1 MSENFEIAL
10 PLLPNAANL
19 QLADP
24 SLVNFYSDL
33 QHRTYWLSE
42 EINNYTFDL
51 IQYIVRWNRE
61 DAGLPVE
68 QRKPIRIIIDCNGG
82 HLSVSETLSN
92 IIKMSKTPVYGIA
105 LGCVASGASVIY
117 LSCHKKFALPNSV
130 FVLHKG
136 SCSGVSGTYDE
147 IVAFARDYEKQV
159 ETLIEFYINNTK
171 YTEEEIME
179 NIQTDWYIRTEE
191 AQEKGI
197 IDVIIDDIDIF
208 C

>member
-1 MSENFEIAL
+1 MPEVFEITL
-10 PLLPNAANL
+10 PTLPDNANW

-33 QHRTYWLSE
+33 QNRTYWLND
-42 EINNYTFDL
+42 EINNYSFDL
-51 IQYIVRWNRE
+51 VQYIIRWNRE
-61 DAGLPVE
+61 DAGIPVE
-68 QRKPIRIIIDCNGG
+68 ERKPIRIIIDCGGG

-105 LGCVASGASVIY
+105 LGYVASGASVIY
-117 LSCHKKFALPNSV
+117 LSCHKKYALPNSV

-147 IVAFARDYEKQV
+147 IVAFARDYEKQMEV
-159 ETLIEFYINNTK
+159 LIDFYINNTS
-171 YTEEEIME
+171 YTEAEIEE
-179 NIQTDWYIRTEE
+179 NIQTDWYIRIEE
-191 AQEKGI
+191 AQEKGLVDEI
-197 IDVIIDDIDIF
+197 ITDIDIF

>member
-1 MSENFEIAL
+1 MDCFELAL
-10 PLLPNAANL
+10 PIMPDVANL

-33 QHRTYWLSE
+33 SNRVYWLND

-51 IQYIVRWNRE
+51 VQYITRWNRE
-61 DAGLPVE
+61 DKGKPIE
-68 QRKPIRIIIDCNGG
+68 ERTPIRIIIDCGGG
-82 HLSVSETLSN
+82 HLSVSETVSN

-105 LGCVASGASVIY
+105 LGYVASGASIIY
-117 LSCHKKFALPNSV
+117 LSCHKKYALPNSV

-147 IVAFARDYEKQV
+147 IVAFTRDYEKQM
-159 ETLIEFYINNTK
+159 ETLIDFYIKNTK
-171 YTEEEIME
+171 YTEEEIDE
-179 NIQTDWYIRTEE
+179 NIQFDWYIRIEE
-191 AQEKGI
+191 AQEKGLV
-197 IDVIIDDIDIF
+197 DEVITDIDIF

>member
-1 MSENFEIAL
+1 MSENCEIVWPVL
-10 PLLPNAANL
+10 PQTANW

-33 QHRTYWLSE
+33 ENRTYWLND

-51 IQYIVRWNRE
+51 VQYIIRWNRE
-61 DAGLPVE
+61 DKDIPAD
-68 QRKPIRIIIDCNGG
+68 QRKPIRIIIDCPGG
-82 HLSVSETLSN
+82 QLSVSETVSS
-92 IIKMSKTPVYGIA
+92 IIKMSKTPIYGIA

-136 SCSGVSGTYDE
+136 GCSGVSGTYDE
-147 IVAFARDYEKQV
+147 IVAFARDYEKQI
-159 ETLIEFYINNTK
+159 ETLIDFYIANTK
-171 YTEEEIME
+171 YTEEEIEE

-191 AQEKGI
+191 ALQKGI
-197 IDVIIDDIDIF
+197 VDELITDIDIF

>member
-1 MSENFEIAL
+1 MSEMLEITLPAL
-10 PLLPNAANL
+10 PETANW

-33 QHRTYWLSE
+33 ENRTYWLND

-51 IQYIVRWNRE
+51 VQYITRWNRE
-61 DAGLPVE
+61 DKGKPVDK
-68 QRKPIRIIIDCNGG
+68 RKPIRIIIDCGGG

-92 IIKMSKTPVYGIA
+92 IIKMSKTPVYAFA
-105 LGCVASGASVIY
+105 LGYVASGASVIY
-117 LSCHKKFALPNSV
+117 LSCHKRYALPNSV

-147 IVAFARDYEKQV
+147 IVAFAKDYEKQI
-159 ETLIEFYINNTK
+159 ETLIEFYEKHTK
-171 YTEEEIME
+171 YSEEEILE
-179 NIQTDWYIRTEE
+179 NIQTDWYIRIEE
-191 AQEKGI
+191 ALKKGI
-197 IDVIIDDIDIF
+197 VHEVLTDIDLI

>member
-1 MSENFEIAL
+1 MSEIEFTL
-10 PLLPNAANL
+10 PLMPETANM

-33 QHRTYWLSE
+33 EERIYWLND
-42 EINNYTFDL
+42 EINNYTYDL
-51 IQYIVRWNRE
+51 VQYIIRWNRE
-61 DAGLPVE
+61 DKNTPIH
-68 QRKPIRIIIDCNGG
+68 QRKPIKIIVDCGG
-82 HLSVSETLSN
+82 GYLSVSETISN

-105 LGCVASGASVIY
+105 LGQVASGASVIY
-117 LSCHKKFALPNSV
+117 LSCHKRYALPNSV

-147 IVAFARDYEKQV
+147 IVAFARDYEKQI
-159 ETLIEFYINNTK
+159 ETLIDFYIQNTK
-171 YTEEEIME
+171 YTEEEIIE

-191 AQEKGI
+191 ASEKGI
-197 IDVIIDDIDIF
+197 VNEIITDIDLF

>member
-1 MSENFEIAL
+1 MSEHYEIAL
-10 PLLPNAANL
+10 PILSDNATL

-24 SLVNFYSDL
+24 SLVNFYTDL
-33 QHRTYWLSE
+33 DNRTYWLSD

-51 IQYIVRWNRE
+51 VQYIIKWNRE
-61 DAGLPVE
+61 DKDIPVE
-68 QRKPIRIIIDCNGG
+68 ERKPIRIIIDCPGG
-82 HLSVSETLSN
+82 HLSVSETVSN

-105 LGCVASGASVIY
+105 LGYVASGASVIY

-147 IVAFARDYEKQV
+147 IVAFARDYEKQMEV
-159 ETLIEFYINNTK
+159 LINFYIDNTK
-171 YTEEEIME
+171 YTEEEIEE

-191 AQEKGI
+191 ALQKGI
-197 IDVIIDDIDIF
+197 VDELITNIDVF